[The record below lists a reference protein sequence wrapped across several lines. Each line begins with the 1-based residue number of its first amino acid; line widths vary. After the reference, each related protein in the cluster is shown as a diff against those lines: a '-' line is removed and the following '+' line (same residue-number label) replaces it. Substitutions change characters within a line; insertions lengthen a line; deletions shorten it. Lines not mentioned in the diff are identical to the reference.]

1 MKNIFF
7 IILAMG
13 LSQVAKSQYIN
24 DSYTLYT
31 KEYIKLSPLDFK
43 HNRFQNKPHTSFVE
57 VKSLKRIKLSSPNY
71 KNHFDKFQADM
82 ISSMKIVSS
91 PIKLKGPNYKN
102 RRFK

>member
-1 MKNIFF
+1 MKKIFF

-43 HNRFQNKPHTSFVE
+43 HNRFQKKTQYIFCGSEIFEKNQIKQSKLQKPF
-57 VKSLKRIKLSSPNY
+57 
-71 KNHFDKFQADM
+71 
-82 ISSMKIVSS
+82 
-91 PIKLKGPNYKN
+91 
-102 RRFK
+102 